1 MFQMH
6 CQHGRNTIW
15 AYMDFKK
22 LRNFVRIVE
31 LNSITA
37 AADQLNIAQPA
48 LSRQVKALEDELKV
62 PLLLRHG
69 RGVMPTQEGIQLAKR
84 AKIILEDVDALASEF
99 SGGRQALSGT
109 LTLGLAPAVAGVLAT
124 HLIEKSFLEF
134 PKVKLRI
141 NSGFSGHIHDW
152 LLRGK
157 ADLAVSYKGQ
167 ISSSVK
173 IRPIIQERL
182 FYIQTPEDDA
192 TANDTPIQIAHALNQ
207 PLILPNAE
215 HVLRKQVNSIAQSAK
230 IDLNVILEVNI
241 LPTIVAFVE
250 RGLGNTILPLVSVAN
265 QLQSGQLIARP
276 ISQCPLQRT
285 LVLLTPA
292 NHPASRLATEFSEFL
307 ISEIHHLVA
316 NGDWPGTEIIA

>member
-1 MFQMH
+1 
-6 CQHGRNTIW
+6 
-15 AYMDFKK
+15 MDFKK

-84 AKIILEDVDALASEF
+84 AKIILDDVDALTNEF
-99 SGGRQALSGT
+99 SGEHQALSGT

-124 HLIEKSFLEF
+124 HLIEQTFLEF

-157 ADLAVSYKGQ
+157 ADLAISYKGK
-167 ISSSVK
+167 ISSS
-173 IRPIIQERL
+173 IRIQPIIQEQL
-182 FYIQTPEDDA
+182 FYIQAPKDDGFE
-192 TANDTPIQIAHALNQ
+192 NDTPIQIENALNQ

-215 HVLRKQVNSIAQSAK
+215 HVLRKQVNAIAQAAK
-230 IDLNVILEVNI
+230 IDLNVVLEVNI

-250 RGLGNTILPLVSVAN
+250 RGLGNTILPLVSVIN
-265 QLQSGQLIARP
+265 QVQAGLLIARP
-276 ISQCPLQRT
+276 ISQCPLNRT
-285 LVLLTPA
+285 LVLLTPT
-292 NHPASRLATEFSEFL
+292 NHPASRLSTEFSEFL

-316 NGDWPGTEIIA
+316 SGEWPGTEVTA